1 MFTNPLNSLFK
12 NKQKSTSYSASI
24 QSFIYSNDH
33 RINLQFII
41 NGFFFLNVWTGH
53 LKHKIWES
61 KFLTDSHITTVR
73 NTHGP
78 WKIELHPKNNSND
91 MKLDGLWTQLMYIYG
106 NKQSEGSW
114 GSF

>member
-41 NGFFFLNVWTGH
+41 NGVFFLNVWTGH

-78 WKIELHPKNNSND
+78 WKIELHPTNNSND
-91 MKLDGLWTQLMYIYG
+91 MKLDGLWTQCTYMG
-106 NKQSEGSW
+106 TNKVKVLGVH
-114 GSF
+114 F